1 MHGSSKIPRKSTI
14 RRLFFRLFGV
24 PFTKY
29 KMSVCQGIGRKW
41 FRRLGEDDNESLKS
55 GVLIIYGTSL
65 LPCMHGERSVSG
77 IRYLRTLDVA
87 AWFSHFGYI
96 RYIQFTLNHKL
107 NLRAHGSTSYLR

>member
-1 MHGSSKIPRKSTI
+1 MCAKVLGGNGS
-14 RRLFFRLFGV
+14 
-24 PFTKY
+24 
-29 KMSVCQGIGRKW
+29 
-41 FRRLGEDDNESLKS
+41 GEDDNESLKS

-87 AWFSHFGYI
+87 AWFSHFGNI